1 MLNFFGNPL
10 VWLDTL
16 RFPRTPFGANIWAR
30 PCFWLWVWAV
40 TFSKYRHGFVT
51 SFVTVVSQLYQ
62 RFNPARDAVT
72 VENPSPVCAGVC
84 PCAPVCARMGKCVS
98 RRHGVTATFLPFLI
112 THKKKGLSVGEI
124 AGLLVT
130 FTVTFSREIRDF
142 VTVGR
147 LASSNPLKNNRIGGF

>member
-1 MLNFFGNPL
+1 MLNLFGNPL
-10 VWLDTL
+10 IQLDTL

-72 VENPSPVCAGVC
+72 LKNPSPVCAGARAH
-84 PCAPVCARMGKCVS
+84 APVRAHMRKCVS
-98 RRHGVTATFLPFLI
+98 RRHGVTATFLPFLLN
-112 THKKKGLSVGEI
+112 HKKKGLSVGENT
-124 AGLLVT
+124 GLPMTNAVT
-130 FTVTFSREIRDF
+130 FLREIRDF
-142 VTVGR
+142 VTAGSLVT
-147 LASSNPLKNNRIGGF
+147 SNPLKNNRIGGF

>member
-1 MLNFFGNPL
+1 MHNFFGNPL
-10 VWLDTL
+10 MQLDTL

-51 SFVTVVSQLYQ
+51 PFVTIVFQLNQYL
-62 RFNPARDAVT
+62 NPARDAVT
-72 VENPSPVCAGVC
+72 VKNPSPVCAGVRAG
-84 PCAPVCARMGKCVS
+84 APVRAHVAKCVS

-124 AGLLVT
+124 AGLPVT
-130 FTVTFSREIRDF
+130 FAVTFLREVRDF
-142 VTVGR
+142 VTAGC
-147 LASSNPLKNNRIGGF
+147 LDASNSLKNNRIGGF